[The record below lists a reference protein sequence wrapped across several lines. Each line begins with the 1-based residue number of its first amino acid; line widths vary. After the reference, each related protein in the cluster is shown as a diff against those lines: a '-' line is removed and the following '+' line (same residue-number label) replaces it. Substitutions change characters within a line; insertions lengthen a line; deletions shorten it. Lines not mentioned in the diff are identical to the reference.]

1 MQSAATFF
9 IDDIQLDILR
19 ANEQR
24 NCWRIRTV
32 WHWAILC
39 IQTSSIVP
47 CATCISKDLTLLTF
61 LSSFFYPSFLNIP
74 KKANILVLVFTHP
87 CTAPSILNHVNQTCL
102 TKYQKNLFFIKKAKI
117 GFSQTCTFRN
127 PFMTDKIKKWK
138 LELVSH

>member
-39 IQTSSIVP
+39 IQTSSRVP

-74 KKANILVLVFTHP
+74 KKANILVLLFTHP

-102 TKYQKNLFFIKKAKI
+102 AKYQKTYSSSIRRKS
-117 GFSQTCTFRN
+117 GFPKHV
-127 PFMTDKIKKWK
+127 PFET
-138 LELVSH
+138 LL